1 MENLST
7 TAPVATPAPSPYD
20 RKLNI
25 GDVVQVLN
33 DKHVPTEIVGTLGYV
48 MDAES
53 TAAITFR
60 VYVPKNVEEN
70 AEYAEYTL
78 PRIALYF
85 VGTVSADM
93 QPL

>member
-1 MENLST
+1 MQTET
-7 TAPVATPAPSPYD
+7 TVQTPTD
-20 RKLNI
+20 RKLNL
-25 GDVVQVLN
+25 GDVVQVLFDEN
-33 DKHVPTEIVGTLGYV
+33 IPLEIVGTLGYV
-48 MDAES
+48 MNADS

-60 VYVPKNVEEN
+60 VYVPKTVGAN
-70 AEYAEYTL
+70 AEFAEYTL